1 MKSNSIIKK
10 IVLGT
15 WIFFLASILF
25 LVTYV
30 YIVSIDLGG
39 LFGPMA
45 NLETLENPKNEY
57 ASELYTSDKV
67 LLGKYFRENRTP
79 VQYEDISPNLINALL
94 ATEDIRFEE
103 HSGIDLQGTLAIA
116 WYLLKGDKRGSS
128 TISQQLAKNLFNTR
142 GAQYEGSLAS
152 KNRKLKLIIDKTK
165 EWMTAIIL
173 EKSYTKKEIM
183 TMYLN
188 TVDFGSNAFGLKVA
202 SKTFFKTSPDSLK
215 LNEAAMLV
223 GLLKAPSLYSPVLN
237 PELSFNRRNT
247 VLDQMYKYDFITEAQ
262 CDSVK
267 KVPLSLNY
275 EVENHNKGLATYFR
289 SHINAY
295 LIKWAKDRG
304 LDLYA
309 DGLKVYTTIDS
320 RMQQHAESAVNQH
333 MHTLQNKFFSFWK
346 GRTPWR
352 DEQMKE
358 IPNFIEN
365 AAKKSD
371 RYVQLKELY
380 ENDEVAIM
388 KNMNKKIPM
397 RVFSYNGDIDTLMSP
412 MDSIRYYK
420 HFLQAGFMAMDPL
433 TGHIKAWVGG
443 VDHKHFKYDHVK
455 QGRRQPGST
464 FKPFVYAA
472 AIDLGYSPCYEL
484 PDLPISFETGDPTH
498 PVWTPQNSD
507 GKYSGETF
515 TLRKAMANSINSI
528 TANLVKKIG
537 PETIVQYC
545 KRLGIQSPI
554 QAVPALCL
562 GVFDVSV
569 YELVGSYSTF
579 VNHGVWTEPFFIER
593 IEDRNGNIIQQFTP
607 RTVEALNEESAY
619 LMVHMLRGATEEK
632 GGTALGLNKWGLLW
646 NGAEIGGKTGTTQ
659 NYSDG
664 WFMGITNRL
673 TAGAWVGGD
682 DRSIHFRLMDDGQGA
697 RMAMPIWALFMNK
710 VYADPQTGIKK
721 ERFPRPAKTLS
732 VEVDCKKYKEKNMQ
746 YSDST
751 VYQNNTNQNVLPSD
765 F

>member
-1 MKSNSIIKK
+1 MKNKNIIKK
-10 IVLGT
+10 IVLGS
-15 WIFFLASILF
+15 WIFFISCILF

-30 YIVSIDLGG
+30 YVVSIDLWG

-45 NLETLENPKNEY
+45 NLELLENPKNEY
-57 ASELYTSDKV
+57 ASELYTSDGV

-94 ATEDIRFEE
+94 ATEDIRFED

-142 GAQYEGSLAS
+142 GAQYEGKLAS

-188 TVDFGSNAFGLKVA
+188 TVDFGSNAFGIKVA

-223 GLLKAPSLYSPVLN
+223 GLLKAPSLYSPILN
-237 PELSFNRRNT
+237 PELSLHRRNT
-247 VLDQMYKYDFITEAQ
+247 VLDQMCKYEFITETQ

-267 KVPLSLNY
+267 KTSLSLNY

-320 RMQQHAESAVNQH
+320 RIQKHAEASVNEH
-333 MHTLQNKFFSFWK
+333 MNTLQKKFFAFWK

-352 DEQMKE
+352 DEHMKE

-371 RYVQLKELY
+371 RYIQLKQLY

-397 RVFSYNGDIDTLMSP
+397 KVFSYAGDIDTLMSP

-443 VDHKHFKYDHVK
+443 IDHKHFKYDHVK
-455 QGRRQPGST
+455 QGKRQPGST
-464 FKPFVYAA
+464 FKPFVYAT
-472 AIDLGYSPCYEL
+472 AIDNGYSPCYEL
-484 PDLPISFETGDPTH
+484 PDLPISFETGDPAH

-528 TANLVKKIG
+528 TANLVKKVT

-545 KRLGIQSPI
+545 KRLGIQSDI

-569 YELVGSYSTF
+569 YEMVGAYSTF

-593 IEDRNGNIIQQFTP
+593 IEDRNGNVLQTFTP
-607 RTVEALNEESAY
+607 RSVEALNEESAY

-664 WFMGITNRL
+664 WFMGITNKL

-710 VYADPQTGIKK
+710 VYADPSTGIKK
-721 ERFPRPAKTLS
+721 ERFPRPSKPLS
-732 VEVDCKKYKEKNMQ
+732 VELDCKIYKEKNMQ

-751 VYQNNTNQNVLPSD
+751 VYQQNKNQDVPTD
-765 F
+765 W